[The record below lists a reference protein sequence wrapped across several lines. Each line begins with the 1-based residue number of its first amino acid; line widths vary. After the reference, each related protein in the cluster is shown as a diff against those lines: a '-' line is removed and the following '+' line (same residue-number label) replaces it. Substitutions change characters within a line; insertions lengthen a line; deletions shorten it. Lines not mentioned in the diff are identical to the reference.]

1 MNWTGLQFLH
11 MTPLNG
17 KYDPLRH
24 QLTVTVCSAFKFN
37 SGEQVYFSRLTV
49 IECSVHSTD
58 EISFSLFFFV
68 LWDRHGTVSMFTWL
82 RRDLSH
88 KANVQYWPK
97 YSLREWVVFAVC
109 VNVSPE
115 RQTGTDIVLGRKQ
128 TQCRIIICLRSL
140 SVTYLIGVDVT
151 SSVLL
156 SVVSTYKSLLM

>member
-58 EISFSLFFFV
+58 EISFSLFFF
-68 LWDRHGTVSMFTWL
+68 LC
-82 RRDLSH
+82 
-88 KANVQYWPK
+88 Y
-97 YSLREWVVFAVC
+97 
-109 VNVSPE
+109 
-115 RQTGTDIVLGRKQ
+115 GTDMGR
-128 TQCRIIICLRSL
+128 
-140 SVTYLIGVDVT
+140 
-151 SSVLL
+151 
-156 SVVSTYKSLLM
+156 